1 MTKQAEIDYPDRIG
15 EAGRTHLRGKPFSD
29 AEAPSRLIA
38 MGAILGLLPP
48 RPADILDCG
57 VGGGWTSRFLA
68 RAGYRVVGV
77 DISPRMIAIA
87 EEDRARE
94 GLAGVSLQVSDY
106 ETSPFAEQFGAVL
119 FFDALHHAED
129 EAAAIGAA
137 YRALRPGGVLV
148 TYEPG
153 EGHAASE
160 AGAHARAEWGVT
172 EKDMPPWRIIE
183 LARALGMHSARVLPD
198 PTAVE
203 RIVFGRARTPRDEKR
218 LSFRL
223 IRLAAFAKLLF
234 VRHYRRSSIVV
245 LRK

>member
-1 MTKQAEIDYPDRIG
+1 MTKQAEIDYPGRIG
-15 EAGRTHLRGKPFSD
+15 EAGRAHLRGKPFSD

-48 RPADILDCG
+48 PPADILDCG

-77 DISPRMIAIA
+77 DISPQMIAIA

-94 GLAGVSLQVSDY
+94 GLAGVSFQVSDY
-106 ETSPFAEQFGAVL
+106 EDSPFAQLFDAVL
-119 FFDALHHAED
+119 FFDSLHHAED

-137 YRALRPGGVLV
+137 YRALRPGGLLV
-148 TYEPG
+148 THEPG

-160 AGAHARAEWGVT
+160 VGAHARAEWGVT
-172 EKDMPPWRIIE
+172 EKDMPPRRIIE

-198 PTAVE
+198 PAAVE

-218 LSFRL
+218 LGFRL

-234 VRHYRRSSIVV
+234 VRHDRRTSIVV